1 METKQPQTEEEKA
14 KQSKL
19 IASLREG
26 VAVVQMII
34 FKELRQHIS
43 EQHSQKDAKQQSM
56 LAGAITNEIFGTP
69 NQEPQFVEFRKA
81 NKGDIEQVL
90 LSLKELFPG
99 LLRNLTD
106 ALRIQTLCD
115 SQEGSDSSSVLLHAK
130 EFGYLVEDR
139 DIPLPSTFMTL
150 IRVLGEQHQLIV
162 PPVQITPEQDN
173 QILH

>member
-1 METKQPQTEEEKA
+1 MENKQPQSEEEKT
-14 KQSKL
+14 KQSNL

-26 VAVVQMII
+26 VAIVQMII
-34 FKELRQHIS
+34 FKELRQHIA
-43 EQHSQKDAKQQSM
+43 EKYPQKEAKQQSM

-69 NQEPQFVEFRKA
+69 NPDPVFVEFHKTNKA
-81 NKGDIEQVL
+81 DIEQIL
-90 LSLKELFPG
+90 LGLKELFPG
-99 LLRNLTD
+99 LLRNVTD

-130 EFGYLVEDR
+130 EFGYLIEDR

-150 IRVLGEQHQLIV
+150 IRILGEQHDLIV

-173 QILH
+173 QIIH